1 MDSHT
6 GHLGKDLEA
15 MSFAENYHHWIL
27 AEFLPFLGNVV
38 AEVGAGTGNFSQLL
52 AATRIN
58 RLVAIEPSDGL
69 YRSLLKAVGHLDN
82 VQTVRGFFADHQERF
97 KQQFDTVLYVNVLEH
112 IEDDLGEL
120 QLVHESL
127 QENGNLC
134 VFVPALSW
142 LYSDIDKEVGHFRRY
157 HKAPLVSLVESAG
170 FEVVEVKYFD
180 LLGIIPWYVAY
191 VLMKKDITG
200 GDVAVYDKIIVP
212 VMRWIE
218 KRVTPPIGKNLLV
231 VGRKRN

>member
-27 AEFLPFLGNVV
+27 AEFMPFLGNVV
-38 AEVGAGTGNFSQLL
+38 AEVGAWTGNFSQLL

-58 RLVAIEPSDGL
+58 RLVAIEPSDDL
-69 YRSLLKAVGHLDN
+69 YHSLLKAVGHLDN
-82 VQTVRGFFADHQERF
+82 VQTVRGFFADHQDRF

-134 VFVPALSW
+134 VFVPVLSW
-142 LYSDIDKEVGHFRRY
+142 LYSDIDKELGHFRRY